1 MVDQFFNKARPFTK
15 RQREPTHGELAS
27 SSSSR
32 GGGRRSGF
40 GGRSS
45 AGGAAGS
52 GKGRRDDGGGSGSA
66 FHNKKPRTGNAAGN
80 AKGKANASN
89 GASTGRRRRDEEDD
103 DDLNDDK
110 FDSDDQ
116 DDDDDDED
124 EFEEEQDDPLET
136 PAQKRLR
143 LSQMY
148 LDSLAKAAKGQDEIG
163 CDAADVDRDII
174 AERLQQDV
182 LQHSGKLHLFVAN
195 KLILPLDPTHIHH
208 TPRKAHRG
216 PLTSAIASQDA
227 HWLYTASKD
236 GSIIKWHLSTRAHA
250 VGSAL
255 DQMEDGES
263 TSERK
268 GSITKAVYLPKRK
281 RDPTQIANKE
291 ESAKAKGKKKALN
304 NSATA
309 VGHAAEVLSLDLS
322 TDGTILASGGA
333 DKVIGVWNVKGENAK
348 WVRGLS
354 GHKDRVASLAFRQGT
369 QELYSSS
376 FDRTIKLYD
385 LSTLSYVETLF
396 GHQDSIQHI
405 AALRGEL
412 AVSAGGRDKTVR
424 YWKVA
429 EESQLVFR
437 GGVVSRV
444 RNVLDG
450 AFEEDDVA
458 QVELERRK
466 RKERGEVK
474 YVEGSIECVA
484 MVDDTTFLSGG
495 DSGSI
500 CLWTTTKKKPVAS
513 RQLAHGTHDTQSAT
527 EGLIAT
533 PRWITALACLP
544 YGDVFAS
551 GSWDGSIRLWK
562 IDEKMRSFEVLG
574 EIPAVGY
581 VNSLQIVLPNVG
593 QTDKEGDEK
602 TLKGKSLML
611 VASISK
617 EPRLGR
623 WKRLKEGREGALVV
637 EIPLREV

>member
-15 RQREPTHGELAS
+15 RQREPSHGDASAS
-27 SSSSR
+27 SSSSDRR
-32 GGGRRSGF
+32 GAGSSGGRFGSRPSSGAR
-40 GGRSS
+40 GAGTGR
-45 AGGAAGS
+45 
-52 GKGRRDDGGGSGSA
+52 KHDGGGSGSA
-66 FHNKKPRTGNAAGN
+66 FHNKNPRRDQPGNVG
-80 AKGKANASN
+80 AKGKGNAS
-89 GASTGRRRRDEEDD
+89 GISSSSRQQDD

-116 DDDDDDED
+116 DDDEEDDED

-148 LDSLAKAAKGQDEIG
+148 LDSLAKEAEGQDDIG
-163 CDAADVDRDII
+163 FDAADLDRDII

-195 KLILPLDPTHIHH
+195 KLVFPIDPSKLHQ

-216 PLTSAIASQDA
+216 PLTSAVASQDA
-227 HWLYTASKD
+227 RWLYTASKD
-236 GSIIKWHLSTRAHA
+236 GSIIKWDLSKVAQGASAA
-250 VGSAL
+250 VMM
-255 DQMEDGES
+255 DDGENA
-263 TSERK
+263 SETR
-268 GSITKAVYLPKRK
+268 GRINKAVYLPKRK
-281 RDPTQIANKE
+281 RDPAQIANKE
-291 ESAKAKGKKKALN
+291 ESAKARGKKKALTN
-304 NSATA
+304 NAQS
-309 VGHAAEVLSLDLS
+309 VGHATEVLSLDLS
-322 TDGTILASGGA
+322 MDGTMLASGGA
-333 DKVIGVWNVKGENAK
+333 DRVIGVWDVKGEGAK
-348 WVRGLS
+348 WIRGLS

-437 GGVVSRV
+437 GGVASRV

-450 AFEEDDVA
+450 AFEEEDVA
-458 QVELERRK
+458 QVEGERKK

-500 CLWTTTKKKPVAS
+500 CLWTTTKKKPIAS
-513 RQLAHGTHDTQSAT
+513 RQLAHGTQDTHSAT
-527 EGLIAT
+527 EGIIAT
-533 PRWITALACLP
+533 PRWITALGCLP
-544 YGDVFAS
+544 YGDLFAS
-551 GSWDGSIRLWK
+551 GSWDGLIRLWR
-562 IDEKMRSFEVLG
+562 IDEKMRSFEVIG

-581 VNSLQIVLPNVG
+581 VNSLQIVLPNLG
-593 QTDKEGDEK
+593 QVDKEGDEK
-602 TLKGKSLML
+602 STEKSVMV
-611 VASISK
+611 VASTSK

-623 WKRLKEGREGALVV
+623 WNRLKEGREGAIVV
-637 EIPLREV
+637 EIPLRRGI